1 MLGIRWIVMAS
12 VLSAMTV
19 TTAHADAWPMQ
30 KVRTSLSFNDGLMRD
45 LGLSVRDIRQREQ
58 KFNAHPLAMR
68 FGDKY
73 TFAGVDDQKAA
84 ADIEAHV
91 FEHLLGPGI
100 THRGGFDLSWKNG
113 SLSLQR
119 FVLAPAH
126 KPRTFELRTRDGF
139 VAFRAD
145 YAHFEVDA
153 AKGKLQLFNLDLRV
167 AKDLALR
174 LGHPELQDMVV
185 GTLELDARVEVPPDQ
200 MKLGTP
206 PSCSDWSGQQDV
218 ALINIGSVGQWDRG
232 GGMVAISPSA
242 TLKNVGSANVPWYH
256 KWFPN
261 PLMPPVPQPP
271 YGNDQHPY
279 LVWGVFRL
287 ADGRFEQIGVSDVKH
302 AFYATNVN
310 CEIGACKGTVKLGS
324 ILGLG
329 CEDTYSQTNNQMP
342 STLSFRNEVTA
353 GYGLWNHT
361 GSHFDQNGDGM
372 QDPGVGDGE
381 GFLDHG
387 ALVLESDLQ
396 VMGAQYF
403 LDAWYVVRDDV
414 NIFNTMG
421 WRQIV
426 PAFNGSAWTFTLPT
440 AYTTGSVLDA
450 WVNSA
455 APPARSMNALVTLPE
470 GHVRLAVKTIGLG
483 GGHTRYEYALMNH
496 DFDRQIGS
504 FFIPTDGVS
513 IDNLYFHDADGDAG
527 NDWTATQDANGVTWT
542 KPGAQ
547 GLDWGTLINFG
558 FTARS
563 AAITGSATLTAVEA
577 GAPAM
582 LAPATLV
589 PSDLGVLF
597 EDGFE

>member
-1 MLGIRWIVMAS
+1 MLGIRLIVMAS

-30 KVRTSLSFNDGLMRD
+30 TVKTSLSFNDGLMRD
-45 LGLSVRDIRQREQ
+45 LGLSVRDIRQRQQ

-73 TFAGVDDQKAA
+73 TFAGIDDQKAA

-126 KPRTFELRTRDGF
+126 EPRTFELRTRDGF

-206 PSCSDWSGQQDV
+206 PICSDWSGQQDV
-218 ALINIGSVGQWDRG
+218 ALINIGSVGQWGRSG
-232 GGMVAISPSA
+232 GRVAISPSA
-242 TLKNVGSANVPWYH
+242 TLKNVGTANVPWYS
-256 KWFPN
+256 KFSG
-261 PLMPPVPQPP
+261 VFSP
-271 YGNDQHPY
+271 YNNDQHPY
-279 LVWGVFRL
+279 LVWGIYR
-287 ADGRFEQIGVSDVKH
+287 AIDGRFEQIGVSDVKH
-302 AFYATNVN
+302 AFFATNTN
-310 CEIGACKGTVKLGS
+310 CDVGACTGS
-324 ILGLG
+324 GAPGGFGHILGLG
-329 CEDTYSQTNNQMP
+329 CEDTYSQANNEMP

-353 GYGLWNHT
+353 SYGLWNHT
-361 GSHFDQNGDGM
+361 GSHFDQNSDGVP
-372 QDPGVGDGE
+372 DHNGVGE
-381 GFLDHG
+381 SFLDHG

-455 APPARSMNALVTLPE
+455 APPAGSMNSLVTLPE
-470 GHVRLAVKTIGLG
+470 GHVRLAVKTIDLG
-483 GGHTRYEYALMNH
+483 GGNTRYEYALMNH
-496 DFDRQIGS
+496 DFDRQVGS

-513 IDNLYFHDADGDAG
+513 IDHLYFHDADGDAG
-527 NDWTATQDANGVTWT
+527 NDWTAMQDANSVTWT

-563 AAITGSATLTAVEA
+563 AAIAGSATLSAVEA
-577 GAPAM
+577 GAPAT

-597 EDGFE
+597 EDSFE